1 MWHKE
6 AGSAFAGMTM
16 EKRFM
21 HALHAWSFAAG
32 FS

>member
-21 HALHAWSFAAG
+21 RVLHACIFIAG